1 MLTFAKILFMIDFS
15 LIEIV
20 GYLGSFF
27 IALAMTFSSIIRLR
41 WFSLVGT
48 ILFTTYGFAI
58 GAYPVGIVNAF
69 IMMTN
74 IVFLIRQYSRKELF
88 RTLEVRNDNKYL
100 LDFIQFHKDDIAKFY
115 PKFSPQESDD
125 HLSFLILRNMHVAG
139 VFIGRLLDGN
149 KLCVELDYV
158 IPEYRDYKLGKYVY
172 SADQPIFKEKNIKS
186 LISGSYSPKNDAYLK
201 KIGFEKTIEDGN
213 TVYLKHF

>member
-1 MLTFAKILFMIDFS
+1 MQELS
-15 LIEIV
+15 LIEII

-27 IALAMTFSSIIRLR
+27 IAFAMTFSSIIRLR

-74 IVFLIRQYSRKELF
+74 IVFLIRQYSKKELF

-115 PKFSPQESDD
+115 PKFSIQNKETN
-125 HLSFLILRNMHVAG
+125 LSFLVLRNMQVAG
-139 VFIGRLLDGN
+139 IFIGNLLAEN

-158 IPEYRDYKLGKYVY
+158 TPEYRDYKLGRFIYNPK
-172 SADQPIFKEKNIKS
+172 QPLLQEKNITTI
-186 LISGSYSPKNDAYLK
+186 ISGSYSSKNDAYLK
-201 KIGFEKTIEDGN
+201 RLGFEESSENGT
-213 TVYLKHF
+213 TVFLKHFV

>member
-1 MLTFAKILFMIDFS
+1 MYQFS

-27 IALAMTFSSIIRLR
+27 IAFAMTFSSIIRLR

-48 ILFTTYGFAI
+48 ILFTTYGFTI

-74 IVFLIRQYSRKELF
+74 IVFLVKLYTKKELF

-100 LDFIQFHKDDIAKFY
+100 IDFLNFHKEDIARFFPEFDAENTDGRY
-115 PKFSPQESDD
+115 
-125 HLSFLILRNMHVAG
+125 SFLVLRNMQVAG
-139 VFIGRLLDGN
+139 VFIGRKLEDN
-149 KLCVELDYV
+149 RLCVELDYV
-158 IPEYRDYKLGKYVY
+158 TPEYRDYKLGHFIYNEN
-172 SADQPIFKEKNIKS
+172 QPIFQANNITS
-186 LISGSYSPKNDAYLK
+186 LLSGSYSKKNNAYLK
-201 KIGFEKTIEDGN
+201 KLGFVETQEKGN
-213 TVYLKHF
+213 TVFVKNIEKA

>member
-1 MLTFAKILFMIDFS
+1 MEFS
-15 LIEIV
+15 LIEII

-74 IVFLIRQYSRKELF
+74 IVFLIRQYSKKELF
-88 RTLEVRNDNKYL
+88 RVLEVRNDNKYL
-100 LDFIQFHKDDIAKFY
+100 LDFLQFHQKDIAKYF
-115 PKFSPQESDD
+115 PGFKSEVRDEN
-125 HLSFLILRNMHVAG
+125 LSYLILRNMQVAG
-139 VFIGRLLDGN
+139 VFIGRKIEN
-149 KLCVELDYV
+149 NTLCIELDFV
-158 IPEYRDYKLGKYVY
+158 TAEYRDYKLGKFFYKT
-172 SADQPIFKEKNIKS
+172 AQTNFNEKEIYT
-186 LISGSYSPKNDAYLK
+186 LLSGSYSSKNDFYLK
-201 KIGFEKTIEDGN
+201 KLGFEEITQNEKQ
-213 TVYLKHF
+213 VFVKYLN

>member
-1 MLTFAKILFMIDFS
+1 MFDFS
-15 LIEIV
+15 LIEVI
-20 GYLGSFF
+20 GYFGSFF

-48 ILFTTYGFAI
+48 ILFTTYGFGI

-74 IVFLIRQYSRKELF
+74 IVFLTKQYSKKELF

-100 LDFIQFHKDDIAKFY
+100 LDFIQFHKEDIAKFY
-115 PKFSPQESDD
+115 PKFSPQNSED
-125 HLSFLILRNMHVAG
+125 HLSFLVLRNMQVAG
-139 VFIGRLLDGN
+139 VFIGRMLEDN

-158 IPEYRDYKLGKYVY
+158 TTEYRDYKLGKYVY

-201 KIGFEKTIEDGN
+201 KLGFKRTIEDGN
-213 TVYLKHF
+213 PIYLKDF

>member
-1 MLTFAKILFMIDFS
+1 MEFS
-15 LIEIV
+15 LIEII

-74 IVFLIRQYSRKELF
+74 IVFLIRQYSKKELF
-88 RTLEVRNDNKYL
+88 RVLEVRNDNKYL
-100 LDFIQFHKDDIAKFY
+100 LDFLQFHQKDIAKYF
-115 PKFSPQESDD
+115 PDFKSEVREEN
-125 HLSFLILRNMHVAG
+125 LSYLILRNMQVAG
-139 VFIGRLLDGN
+139 VFIGR
-149 KLCVELDYV
+149 KLENNTLCIELDFV
-158 IPEYRDYKLGKYVY
+158 TAEYRDYKLGKFFYKT
-172 SADQPIFKEKNIKS
+172 AQTNFKEKEIYT
-186 LISGSYSPKNDAYLK
+186 LLSGSYSSKNDFYLK
-201 KIGFEKTIEDGN
+201 KLGFEEITQNEKQ
-213 TVYLKHF
+213 VFVKYLN

>member
-1 MLTFAKILFMIDFS
+1 MLTFAEILFMIDFS

-20 GYLGSFF
+20 GYLGSIF
-27 IALAMTFSSIIRLR
+27 IAVAMTFSSIIRLR

-48 ILFTTYGFAI
+48 ILFTTYGFII

-74 IVFLIRQYSRKELF
+74 IIFLVKQYSRKELF

-100 LDFIQFHKDDIAKFY
+100 LDFIQFHKKDIAKFY
-115 PKFSPQESDD
+115 PEFTPQNSENQ
-125 HLSFLILRNMHVAG
+125 LSFLVLRNMQVAG
-139 VFIGRLLDGN
+139 VFVGEMMENN
-149 KLCVELDYV
+149 KLCIELDYV
-158 IPEYRDYKLGKYVY
+158 TPEYRDYKLGKYVY
-172 SADQPIFKEKNIKS
+172 SPDQPLFKEKNIKS

-201 KIGFEKTIEDGN
+201 KIGFKRVMQEGN
-213 TVYLKHF
+213 PVFLKDF